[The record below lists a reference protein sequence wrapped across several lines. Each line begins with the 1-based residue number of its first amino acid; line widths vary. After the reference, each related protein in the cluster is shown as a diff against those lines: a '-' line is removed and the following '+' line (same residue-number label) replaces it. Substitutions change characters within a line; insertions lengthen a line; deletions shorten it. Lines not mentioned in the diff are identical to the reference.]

1 MQSNV
6 IQTDQLCFSY
16 DKTGPTLQSV
26 CIEIKEKEF
35 IAVFGPNGGGKT
47 TLLKLILGLLKPTR
61 GNIWLLGDSP
71 EKTRH
76 LVGYVPQRIKF
87 DKDFPITTLDV
98 VMMGALHQLTRWGR
112 YPRDT
117 KQLAKQLLDTVGLS
131 HRQEACFGSLSGGEA
146 QRALIARAL
155 MAKPQ
160 LLILDEP
167 TAHIDD
173 KGEERVYELL
183 AELNKEMTIVMVTHD
198 LQTVVSRV
206 NRLLC
211 VQTQVTSLH
220 ASTVCEH
227 FALGLYHTPLTSPS
241 HFATLGPSC

>member
-1 MQSNV
+1 MSTNV
-6 IQTDQLCFSY
+6 IQTDQLSFFY
-16 DKTGPTLQSV
+16 DQKTPTLEKV

-47 TLLKLILGLLKPTR
+47 TLLKLMLGLLKPTE
-61 GNIWLLGDSP
+61 GKIWLLGDAP

-98 VMMGALHQLTRWGR
+98 VMMGALHQLTPWGR
-112 YPRDT
+112 YPKGT
-117 KQLAKQLLDTVGLS
+117 KGLAEQMLETVGLS
-131 HRQEACFGSLSGGEA
+131 HRKEALFGSLSGGEA

-173 KGEERVYELL
+173 EGERLVYELL
-183 AELNKEMTIVMVTHD
+183 ATLNKEMTILMVTHD

-211 VQTQVTSLH
+211 VQTQVTSLQT
-220 ASTVCEH
+220 STVCEH
-227 FALGLYHTPLTSPS
+227 FALGLYHTPLSSPS
-241 HFATLGPSC
+241 HFAKLGPPC